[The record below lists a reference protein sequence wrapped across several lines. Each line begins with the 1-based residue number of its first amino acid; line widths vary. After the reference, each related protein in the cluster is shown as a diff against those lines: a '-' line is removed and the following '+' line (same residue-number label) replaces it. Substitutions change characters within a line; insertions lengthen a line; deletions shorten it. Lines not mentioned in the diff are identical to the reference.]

1 MYAVASRTTAAM
13 MLMAAMAQRCGSIC
27 GAQPARIPA
36 LAPTAMT
43 TKMAVYAAAA
53 RRCMSGGSSPC
64 DKTVTFPVA
73 APGGD
78 HPTVLSH
85 QCSNGWGMKPRVL
98 IVDDSQYTV
107 DMLRDILD
115 DEFEIVGETGNGDDA
130 VDLYEELDPDLVV
143 MDLVISGT
151 NGVQATARIKQQDP
165 DSKVLILTSVDNRA
179 KRRQAADAGADDYMK
194 KPFDPEDLVE
204 SLQAIEEL

>member
-1 MYAVASRTTAAM
+1 
-13 MLMAAMAQRCGSIC
+13 
-27 GAQPARIPA
+27 
-36 LAPTAMT
+36 
-43 TKMAVYAAAA
+43 
-53 RRCMSGGSSPC
+53 
-64 DKTVTFPVA
+64 
-73 APGGD
+73 
-78 HPTVLSH
+78 
-85 QCSNGWGMKPRVL
+85 MKPRVL

-151 NGVQATARIKQQDP
+151 NGVQATARIKQGDP
-165 DSKVLILTSVDNRA
+165 DAKVLILTSVDNRA

-204 SLQAIEEL
+204 ALHAIEEL